1 MRYFLKLAY
10 NGTNYFG
17 WQMQANAVAV
27 QEVLA
32 NALNLLLKEE
42 INLMGAG
49 RTDTGVHA
57 REFYAHFDTQICF
70 DAERKD
76 KPLNPLKG
84 TAEFADNQF
93 SPSGVGGDYPQI
105 QHVSKDN
112 FLKRINSFLP
122 NDIVIYDILPVK
134 DTAHAR
140 FDAISRTYHYYVLTK
155 KDPFLDKFSHRVFQ
169 SLDME
174 KMNACCEKLMH
185 YTDFTSFSK
194 VHTQTFTNNCKITSA
209 QWKEEKDGLLV
220 FEITA
225 DRFLR
230 NMVRAIVGTLL
241 DVGKGKLSVDDFC
254 TIIEQKDRCSAGVSV
269 PAHALFL
276 EKVIYPEDIWKRE
289 EL

>member
-17 WQMQANAVAV
+17 WQMQANAVTV
-27 QEVLA
+27 QEVLTK
-32 NALNLLLKEE
+32 ALSLLLKEE

-57 REFYAHFDTQICF
+57 RGFYAHFDTQTYF
-70 DAERKD
+70 DTERKD
-76 KPLNPLKG
+76 KPLNPLNG
-84 TAEFADNQF
+84 TFENADNQF
-93 SPSGVGGDYPQI
+93 FPSGAEGDYLKI

-122 NDIVIYDILPVK
+122 GDIVIYDIIPVK
-134 DTAHAR
+134 NTAHAR

-155 KDPFLDKFSHRVFQ
+155 KDPFLDKFAHRVFQ
-169 SLDME
+169 ALDVE
-174 KMNACCEKLMH
+174 KMNACCEKLTH

-194 VHTQTFTNNCKITSA
+194 VHTQTFTNNCKIALA

-254 TIIEQKDRCSAGVSV
+254 AIIEQKNRCSAGVSV

-276 EKVIYPEDIWKRE
+276 EKVIYPEDIWKKE
-289 EL
+289 GC